1 MKRIEM
7 IGTPL
12 GHVQTPG
19 LLSRMLLEERRNISV
34 RLQEVDEN
42 RLSAYVA
49 AARRNSDI
57 LGLVVTSP
65 LKEAICN
72 HLNHRTKLVALVG
85 SANCVRCGGRSWIG
99 ANFDGLGL
107 LVALARAGIAP
118 SGRSILLKG
127 YGGAGRAIAAALAL
141 EGAKKLVV
149 SDPKWQ
155 EMPASLRRLEA
166 RVPGCSIS
174 FGMPDTVCDIIIN
187 ASPLGLHAE
196 DPSPVAPHLV
206 AQCDCVVDITI
217 GPGESHLLRC
227 GREYHKRVIDGSAM
241 VRGQVGLLHDFLL
254 GEVEEQEASILAA
267 GKTGQE
273 SLL

>member
-19 LLSRMLLEERRNISV
+19 LLSKMLLAERQNICV
-34 RLQEVDEN
+34 RLQDVDEAG
-42 RLSAYVA
+42 LSAYVA
-49 AARRNSDI
+49 AARRNPDI
-57 LGLVVTSP
+57 LGLIVTTP

-72 HLNHRTKLVALVG
+72 HLDRRTKLVALVG
-85 SANCVRCGGRSWIG
+85 SANCVRCGDRPWIG

-107 LVALARAGIAP
+107 SAALREAGITP
-118 SGRSILLKG
+118 TGKSILLKA

-141 EGAKKLVV
+141 EGARRLVV

-155 EMPASLRRLEA
+155 EMPASLRRLETQA
-166 RVPGCSIS
+166 PGCSIS
-174 FGMPDTVCDIIIN
+174 FGMPDTACDIIIN
-187 ASPLGLHAE
+187 ASPLGLRAD
-196 DPSPVAPHLV
+196 DPSPVAPDLV

-217 GPGESHLLRC
+217 GPGESRLLRC
-227 GREYHKRVIDGSAM
+227 GREYHKRIVDGSAM

-254 GEVEEQEASILAA
+254 GDAEKEEASILMARE
-267 GKTGQE
+267 TGRE
-273 SLL
+273 SPS